1 MKRFLIV
8 AALALGVSGCANGFN
23 PFATIT
29 NPVNST
35 NLYQAE
41 LVFDGAV
48 KTFNELKGLCARR
61 VLPPVCRTYVIK
73 GQDYIRKADAADR
86 AAAEFMVKYPTL
98 DATNAVQAFTGIV
111 ANFKATVTALSATK
125 Q

>member
-1 MKRFLIV
+1 MKRLIIV
-8 AALALGVSGCANGFN
+8 AALAFALAGCGFN
-23 PFATIT
+23 PFATVT
-29 NPVNST
+29 NPINAT
-35 NLYQAE
+35 NLYQGE

-111 ANFKATVTALSATK
+111 AKFKDTVNSLSATK
-125 Q
+125 

>member
-1 MKRFLIV
+1 MRKALIV
-8 AALALGVSGCANGFN
+8 AALAVGLTGCANGFN
-23 PFATIT
+23 PFATVT
-29 NPVNST
+29 NPINAT

-61 VLPPVCRTYVIK
+61 VLPPVCRTYVIR

-111 ANFKATVTALSATK
+111 AKFKDTVNSLSATK
-125 Q
+125 